1 MSKEKSPSERPVRFD
16 PTIRF
21 VRLTRVRDDGFIEFE
36 FAIGEPDLAVELIM
50 RRQAFDEFCRDN
62 HVRQVPPV
70 QGAAIDRAR
79 MRWSTNDPDD
89 TGPEA

>member
-1 MSKEKSPSERPVRFD
+1 MTKQKSPSEGPRPFD

-36 FAIGEPDLAVELIM
+36 FAIGDPDLAVELIM

-62 HVRQVPPV
+62 HVHRVPPAE
-70 QGAAIDRAR
+70 GAAIDRAR
-79 MRWSTNDPDD
+79 MRWSTND
-89 TGPEA
+89 TGPVD